1 MKSYG
6 LIMKHSWVS
15 WLMSLLV
22 VSCGSDSH
30 SGRGRGDS
38 ANINPR
44 QVGGEDAEAGDGS
57 ANDDGAGGSSGGRD
71 GQAQDGGQDPDVE
84 QVFVKAGMRNYAQI
98 NATMSLLTGV
108 PRSNATVSQVFTAN
122 LTTAL
127 PTDNDIKSFLGS
139 QQVAVFKLAVEY
151 CDAMIKDAN
160 ISRTFFGTVTVT
172 GAPSA
177 VFSAQGKTAVADVFV
192 TKFWGKN
199 LESLP
204 AHDQNVAMA
213 TGLIDQLLANKDL
226 NNAAVTPPVLTGTCA
241 GILSAAPVTMY

>member
-1 MKSYG
+1 MKKRSLYVNKSS
-6 LIMKHSWVS
+6 MS
-15 WLMSLLV
+15 WLISLLLI
-22 VSCGSDSH
+22 SCGSGN
-30 SGRGRGDS
+30 SGGRRGGGGS
-38 ANINPR
+38 EVNPR
-44 QVGGEDAEAGDGS
+44 QVGSGDGEAGEGAGGDGSGDPTAGDG
-57 ANDDGAGGSSGGRD
+57 
-71 GQAQDGGQDPDVE
+71 GGQGSGDDSDVE
-84 QVFVKAGMRNYAQI
+84 QIFVKAGMRNYAQI

-151 CDAMIKDAN
+151 CDAMIKDAT
-160 ISRTFFGTVTVT
+160 ISRAFFGSVTVT
-172 GAPSA
+172 GAPSL
-177 VFSAQGKTAVADVFV
+177 VLSAQGKAAVADVFIS
-192 TKFWGKN
+192 KFWGKN
-199 LESLP
+199 LESLL

-213 TGLIDQLLANKDL
+213 TGLIDQLLANKDQ

>member
-1 MKSYG
+1 MKISRSYV
-6 LIMKHSWVS
+6 KHGSIS
-15 WLMSLLV
+15 WLISLLV
-22 VSCGSDSH
+22 ISCGSGN
-30 SGRGRGDS
+30 SGGRRGGNVSDV
-38 ANINPR
+38 NPR
-44 QVGGEDAEAGDGS
+44 QVGSGDGEAS
-57 ANDDGAGGSSGGRD
+57 DGTDGSGDQSGGD
-71 GQAQDGGQDPDVE
+71 NQAQESGDDSDVE
-84 QVFVKAGMRNYAQI
+84 QVFIKAGMRNYSQI

-151 CDAMIKDAN
+151 CDAMVKDAN
-160 ISRTFFGTVTVT
+160 ISRAFFGSVTVT

-192 TKFWGKN
+192 SKFWGKN

-213 TGLIDQLLANKDL
+213 VGLIDQLLANKDQ
-226 NNAAVTPPVLTGTCA
+226 NSAAVTLPVLTGTCA
-241 GILSAAPVTMY
+241 GILSSAPVTMY

>member
-1 MKSYG
+1 MKTCGLFLKYG
-6 LIMKHSWVS
+6 WVS

-22 VSCGSDSH
+22 ISCGSGSQ

-38 ANINPR
+38 ASVNPR
-44 QVGGEDAEAGDGS
+44 QVGDGDAEAGDEVPN
-57 ANDDGAGGSSGGRD
+57 NDGGGASGGGS

-160 ISRTFFGTVTVT
+160 LSRAFFGSVTVT
-172 GAPSA
+172 GAPSV
-177 VFSAQGKTAVADVFV
+177 VFSAQGKTAVADVFIS
-192 TKFWGKN
+192 KFWGKN